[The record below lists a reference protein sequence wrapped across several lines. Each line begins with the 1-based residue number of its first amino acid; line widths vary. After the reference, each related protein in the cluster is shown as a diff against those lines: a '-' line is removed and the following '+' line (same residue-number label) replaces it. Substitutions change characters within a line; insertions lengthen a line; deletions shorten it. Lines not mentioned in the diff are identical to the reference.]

1 MILFNKSRLKGSAAT
16 LNNRKRLY
24 DPMSLAG
31 AADYSEKESD
41 RLRVGRLTFIEDF
54 ALEHSLCRS
63 GWWVISKLRCS
74 EVKVG
79 LANRRAYH
87 ELSNLQG
94 S

>member
-41 RLRVGRLTFIEDF
+41 RLRAGRLTIIEDF
-54 ALEHSLCRS
+54 ALEHSHYS
-63 GWWVISKLRCS
+63 QHFESIGVA
-74 EVKVG
+74 G
-79 LANRRAYH
+79 DF
-87 ELSNLQG
+87 
-94 S
+94 